1 VGDARFT
8 VEMVVT
14 RIFQMI
20 GMYTVCIVCMLV
32 VDVGDVKSD
41 DDLIAIVKIT
51 RETITKDSANR
62 EKRRRRN

>member
-1 VGDARFT
+1 
-8 VEMVVT
+8 
-14 RIFQMI
+14 MI

-51 RETITKDSANR
+51 RETITKDRANR
-62 EKRRRRN
+62 EKRRRRNWTKRAQEYLTTD